1 MRVVLLVS
9 SEVCNAYSSGFPDG
23 SVVACQCRRHKRRG
37 FDPWARKIP
46 WNRKWQPTQYSC
58 LGNPMDRRVW
68 WAIVHGITKSRTWLR
83 IHTLRIHVCVC
94 VLSHFIMNKEVSLTT
109 RKLLFSLSGC
119 LCMEF
124 LTTHIHH
131 WKLPLHNSIPPPDMH
146 IWKLRLPT
154 QATWNML
161 VCY

>member
-23 SVVACQCRRHKRRG
+23 SVVAWQCRRHKRRG

-58 LGNPMDRRVW
+58 LGNPMDRRAW

-109 RKLLFSLSGC
+109 RKLLFSLSGQKIVYVWNS
-119 LCMEF
+119 LPHTSTTESF
-124 LTTHIHH
+124 LSITLSHH
-131 WKLPLHNSIPPPDMH
+131 LTCIFES
-146 IWKLRLPT
+146 
-154 QATWNML
+154 
-161 VCY
+161 